1 MLAGL
6 SKRRR
11 SHERKKHRNKR
22 AGGESKQVKNNLR
35 GSGEG
40 GEARQP
46 TGKKHSN
53 KVSQNTL
60 FAAILM
66 PNPHF
71 KHPFSLAETPKK
83 LLRRFV
89 HQPIKLQM
97 PAFLFPYYIFT
108 TNYNNW
114 MFIFLE

>member
-22 AGGESKQVKNNLR
+22 AGGESKVVKNLR
-35 GSGEG
+35 ASGEG

-46 TGKKHSN
+46 TGKKQSN
-53 KVSQNTL
+53 RVSQNTL

-71 KHPFSLAETPKK
+71 KHPFSQAETPKK

-89 HQPIKLQM
+89 HQPIKLHL